1 MTTLCL
7 LHDACLN
14 GRYDID
20 VSAEVKF
27 QLSRLSEDAGRQL
40 AVRKSPGPSSQH
52 RHGVS
57 QPKVQQIT
65 TDQLG
70 SYPKAISRLQREGKL
85 FQASHVRDLNNIIEA
100 DHGELQRIIR
110 PTRGFQTMKTAAATM
125 KWLEVMRMIRRGP
138 LPHV

>member
-1 MTTLCL
+1 MPF

-20 VSAEVKF
+20 VSAAVKF
-27 QLSRLSEDAGRQL
+27 QLSRLSEDAGRQF

-57 QPKVQQIT
+57 RPKVQQIT

-70 SYPKAISRLQREGKL
+70 SYPKAIIWLQREGKL
-85 FQASHVRDLNNIIEA
+85 SSDSKH
-100 DHGELQRIIR
+100 
-110 PTRGFQTMKTAAATM
+110 
-125 KWLEVMRMIRRGP
+125 RMCEI
-138 LPHV
+138 